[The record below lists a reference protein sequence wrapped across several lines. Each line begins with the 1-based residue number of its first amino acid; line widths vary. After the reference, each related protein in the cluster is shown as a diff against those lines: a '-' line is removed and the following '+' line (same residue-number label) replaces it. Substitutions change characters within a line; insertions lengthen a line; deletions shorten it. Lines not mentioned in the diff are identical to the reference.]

1 MKHNVGSLDS
11 VIRAVLGFVIIGLG
25 YRLQTSWGML
35 GLLPFITA
43 ALAFCPIYWLFGINT
58 ASEGEVDKH
67 HLPPSSM
74 KKV

>member
-11 VIRAVLGFVIIGLG
+11 VARAVLGFVIIGLG
-25 YRLQTSWGML
+25 YHLRTDWGML

-43 ALAFCPIYWLFGINT
+43 ALAFCPFYWLLGVDT
-58 ASEGEVDKH
+58 TSMDKAGEH
-67 HLPPSSM
+67 HLPPSGM